1 MEDTGF
7 HYIFD
12 FKLHSNQILSSPT
25 DLDRIFVDVLRDF
38 KVLKYDF
45 FKFSGG
51 GEGVTGFY
59 LLSESHCSY
68 HTYPESNYIAVDI
81 FTCGRD
87 PGNTGTELSERLG
100 AMKYS
105 SHFIKRGSQAIAHSN
120 QKISHE
126 RFNRQSEMA

>member
-1 MEDTGF
+1 MNENLID
-7 HYIFD
+7 FD
-12 FKLHSNQILSSPT
+12 G
-25 DLDRIFVDVLRDF
+25 
-38 KVLKYDF
+38 F
-45 FKFSGG
+45 FKQS
-51 GEGVTGFY
+51 
-59 LLSESHCSY
+59 
-68 HTYPESNYIAVDI
+68 YPESSYIAVDI

-105 SHFIKRGSQAIAHSN
+105 SHFIKRGSQTIANSY